1 MAPHNITAG
10 QTKSMMASKAVQIEN
25 PNRNK
30 TATASP
36 IMAQG
41 QSQLQERQRPRLSV
55 ILFAA
60 ITTMILRLQLASA
73 TAERICELE
82 L

>member
-1 MAPHNITAG
+1 MAPHNIIAG

-25 PNRNK
+25 PNRIK

-41 QSQLQERQRPRLSV
+41 QSQIHERQRTRLSV

-60 ITTMILRLQLASA
+60 ITTLILRFQQARSIVSL
-73 TAERICELE
+73 I
-82 L
+82 

>member
-1 MAPHNITAG
+1 MAPHNIIAG

-41 QSQLQERQRPRLSV
+41 QSQVHERQRTRLN
-55 ILFAA
+55 
-60 ITTMILRLQLASA
+60 TPYLASPSIS
-73 TAERICELE
+73 E
-82 L
+82 